1 MTSATSAPGL
11 GRLDAIARVRL
22 AHVPTPVEAMVNLG
36 RELGAAGL
44 FVKRDDCTGLAF
56 GGNKV
61 RQLEFYFGAAREAG
75 ADTALIT
82 GAVQS
87 NFVRLAAAA
96 ANRLGMDCHIQLEE
110 RVPKSDPVYR
120 NSGNVLLDR
129 LLGAT
134 LHAYPDG
141 EDEAGADR
149 RLGEIADRLRGEG
162 RKPYIIPL
170 APGHPPLGALG
181 YVDAAREIL
190 AQMDEEGRA
199 FDEVVVA
206 SGSGHT
212 HAGLLTG
219 FRALG
224 SPVRVTGVCVRRD
237 AATQRARIGTR
248 CAEIAGLLGIDPVVG
263 DADIHLNDDFLAP
276 GYGRLNDATR
286 EAMALAARTEG
297 LLLDPVYTSK
307 AMAGFIQRAREA
319 GADRSLLFVHTG
331 GTPALFAYEP
341 ALTAAFGADP
351 VKASR

>member
-1 MTSATSAPGL
+1 MP
-11 GRLDAIARVRL
+11 
-22 AHVPTPVEAMVNLG
+22 NLG
-36 RELGAAGL
+36 RRLGVPGL

-61 RQLEFYFGAAREAG
+61 RQLEFYFGAAREQQ

-96 ANRLGMDCHIQLEE
+96 ANRLGMECHIQLEE
-110 RVPKSDPVYR
+110 RVPKTDPAYR

-141 EDEAGADR
+141 GDEAGADR
-149 RLGEIADRLRGEG
+149 RLGEIADELRDQG

-190 AQMDEEGRA
+190 APTDQGGPA

-224 SPVRVTGVCVRRD
+224 SPVQVTGVCVRRD
-237 AATQRARIGTR
+237 AEAQRRRIRTR
-248 CAEIAGLLGIDPVVG
+248 CGEIAELLAIDPVVE
-263 DADIHLNDDFLAP
+263 DPDIHLDDDFLAP
-276 GYGRLNDATR
+276 GYGQLNDATR
-286 EAMALAARTEG
+286 EAIALAARTEG
-297 LLLDPVYTSK
+297 LLLDPVYTGK
-307 AMAGFIQRAREA
+307 VMAGFIHRAREA
-319 GADRSLLFVHTG
+319 GAGRSLLFVHTG
-331 GTPALFAYEP
+331 GTPALFAYES
-341 ALTAAFGADP
+341 ALTAAFGAGP
-351 VKASR
+351 ANASR